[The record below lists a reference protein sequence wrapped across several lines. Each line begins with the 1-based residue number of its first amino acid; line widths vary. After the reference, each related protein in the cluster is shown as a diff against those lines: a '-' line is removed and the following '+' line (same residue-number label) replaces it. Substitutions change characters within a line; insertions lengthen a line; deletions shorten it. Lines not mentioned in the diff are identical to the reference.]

1 MEGKGE
7 MLSQFDRN
15 RIAAIKEETEEI
27 CHGFHIWQEMK
38 KAIDEK
44 CQWSEIICISCGL
57 E

>member
-38 KAIDEK
+38 KAINEK
-44 CQWSEIICISCGL
+44 CQWSEIICISCAL